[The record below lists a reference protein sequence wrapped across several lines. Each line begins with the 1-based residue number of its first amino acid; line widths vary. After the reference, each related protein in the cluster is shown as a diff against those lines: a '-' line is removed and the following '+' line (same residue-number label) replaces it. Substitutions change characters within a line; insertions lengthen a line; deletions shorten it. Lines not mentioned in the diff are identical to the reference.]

1 VAATERRVR
10 HARRRRG
17 RRRLIRELPWLAAGL
32 GAIAARE
39 AAGQSFIDT
48 RVLYYKESGDRTEVL
63 NPNVLV
69 HQDLGP
75 TWGTLDLH
83 LAYDAISGASP
94 TGGYPTLDVT
104 TSASGKTVA
113 GGSVPVAKYH
123 DARKA
128 GTLSYS
134 NKFGAHLPS
143 IDVSYSK
150 ENDYTARSFGLSDA
164 WTMAQGRGTLH
175 YGFSIARD
183 IVAPVTN
190 DLRLDKS
197 TNGYAL
203 GWTWIVGERDL
214 VDVSGTLL
222 NLSGYLDDP
231 YKIVPIGP
239 TAAGSSPDHRPDTR
253 SRRAL
258 LAKYGHYFP
267 WDGALKVTYRYYW
280 DDWAVKG
287 HTLDLLYDQK
297 LGSDWIVSPE
307 IRLYT
312 QGAASFYG
320 SRFVT
325 PQPYMSADYRLS
337 PMDSI
342 LGGLGASRK
351 LDDRTSVNAGV
362 TFQSQTGR
370 DRLTPLATSPT
381 ATRVTSTSP
390 ADLTVVT
397 VTLGFTFSY

>member
-1 VAATERRVR
+1 VVATERRLR
-10 HARRRRG
+10 RAR
-17 RRRLIRELPWLAAGL
+17 RRRLIRRLPWLAASL

-39 AAGQSFIDT
+39 ATGQSFIDT

-63 NPNVLV
+63 NPNLLV

-75 TWGTLDLH
+75 TWGALDLH

-104 TSASGKTVA
+104 TTASGKTSA

-150 ENDYTARSFGLSDA
+150 ENDYTARSVGLSDA

-190 DLRLDKS
+190 NLRLPKS

-222 NLSGYLDDP
+222 GLSGYLDDP

-239 TAAGSSPDHRPDTR
+239 TATGSSPDHRPDTR

-258 LAKYGHYFP
+258 LAKYGHYYP
-267 WDGALKVTYRYYW
+267 WDGALKFTYRYYW

-287 HTLDLLYDQK
+287 HTLDLVYDQK
-297 LGSDWIVSPE
+297 LDPNSDWIVSPE
-307 IRLYT
+307 IRYYT
-312 QGAASFYG
+312 QSAASFYG

-342 LGGLGASRK
+342 LGGLGVSHK
-351 LDDRTSVNAGV
+351 LENGSSVNAGV

-370 DRLTPLATSPT
+370 DRLTPLATSSS

-397 VTLGFTFSY
+397 VTLGYTFNY

>member
-1 VAATERRVR
+1 M
-10 HARRRRG
+10 
-17 RRRLIRELPWLAAGL
+17 RELPWLAAGL
-32 GAIAARE
+32 SAIAARE

-48 RVLYYKESGDRTEVL
+48 RLLYYKESGDRTEVV

-75 TWGTLDLH
+75 TWGALDLH

-113 GGSVPVAKYH
+113 GGSVPVAKYQ

-150 ENDYTARSFGLSDA
+150 ENDYTARSFGFSDA
-164 WTMAQGRGTLH
+164 WTMVEGRGTLH
-175 YGFSIARD
+175 FGFSVARD
-183 IVAPVTN
+183 IVAPVTK
-190 DLRLDKS
+190 DLRLSKS

-239 TAAGSSPDHRPDTR
+239 TATETSPDHRPDTR

-258 LAKYGHYFP
+258 LAKYGHSFP
-267 WDGALKVTYRYYW
+267 WDGALKATYRYYW

-287 HTLDLLYDQK
+287 HTLDLVYDQK
-297 LGSDWIVSPE
+297 LGSEWIVSPE

-320 SRFVT
+320 SRFAT
-325 PQPYMSADYRLS
+325 PQPLMSADYRLS
-337 PMDSI
+337 PMDSV
-342 LGGLGASRK
+342 LGELGVSHK
-351 LDDRTSVNAGV
+351 LDERMSVNAGV
-362 TFQSQTGR
+362 SYQSQTGR

-381 ATRVTSTSP
+381 ATRVISTSP
-390 ADLTVVT
+390 ADLTVAI